1 MDKEEAGEK
10 KNISV
15 RVASKEVKKA
25 SHRSDAPDV
34 QACQV
39 MSLIFCFRLVLTVA
53 LMILDDIELLIYPIL
68 YLVFFGDKFT
78 AKTISIFSG
87 INSKNIVES
96 QPISI
101 GENQVDTFI
110 KNLATKG

>member
-1 MDKEEAGEK
+1 
-10 KNISV
+10 
-15 RVASKEVKKA
+15 
-25 SHRSDAPDV
+25 
-34 QACQV
+34 

-101 GENQVDTFI
+101 GENQVDTFN
-110 KNLATKG
+110 KKSCHERLVPSGSCSSLVRLA